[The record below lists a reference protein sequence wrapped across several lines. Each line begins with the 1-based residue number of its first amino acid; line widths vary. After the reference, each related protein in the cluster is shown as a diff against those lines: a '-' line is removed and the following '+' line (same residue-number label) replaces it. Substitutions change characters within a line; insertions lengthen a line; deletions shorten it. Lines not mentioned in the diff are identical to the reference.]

1 MTQPTP
7 DGRERLL
14 AAALDAA
21 ERGWAVFPLRPGGKR
36 PALHGEQSC
45 PGAGACVT
53 GHRKWEQRATTDPDR
68 IRRAWS
74 AGPFNV
80 GIATGPSGLVV
91 VDLDMPKTNNKGSKG
106 SEGTPCGV
114 TTFHALCERAGQE
127 VPATYRTRTASGG
140 QHLYFTAPAGVRLTN
155 TAGSVAPLV
164 DTRAS
169 GGYVVG
175 AGSTTPAGPYEAL
188 CAPVAAPVPGW
199 LLSILQPAPKPV
211 QPQLRP
217 VAGQSRRYADVALTN
232 ETNLVATA
240 GDGTRNATLLR
251 AARALGRF
259 VASGDLTR
267 MVVEEALRGAAGAN
281 ATESQSYYDDVI
293 RRALDW
299 SITHNPSRVRAA

>member
-7 DGRERLL
+7 NRRERLMT
-14 AAALDAA
+14 AALDAA
-21 ERGWAVFPLRPGGKR
+21 EHGWAVFPLRPGGKR
-36 PALHGEQSC
+36 PALHGELSC
-45 PGAGACVT
+45 PGTGACAA
-53 GHRKWEQRATTDPDR
+53 GHLKWEQRATADPDR

-74 AGPFNV
+74 VGAFNV
-80 GIATGPSGLVV
+80 GIACGPSRLLV
-91 VDLDMPKTNNKGSKG
+91 VDLDMPKTNDKDLKG

-114 TTFHALCERAGQE
+114 TTFKALCERAGQE

-140 QHLYFTAPAGVRLTN
+140 QHLYFTAPGGVRLTN
-155 TAGSVAPLV
+155 TAGTVGRLV

-169 GGYVVG
+169 GGYVVA
-175 AGSTTPAGPYEAL
+175 AGSITPAGPYEAL
-188 CAPVAAPVPGW
+188 SAPVAAPVPGW
-199 LLSILQPAPKPV
+199 LLSILQPAPKPA

-232 ETNLVATA
+232 ETNNVATA

-267 MVVEEALRGAAGAN
+267 TVVEEALRGAAGAN

>member
-1 MTQPTP
+1 MNTS
-7 DGRERLL
+7 LL
-14 AAALDAA
+14 TAAALDAA
-21 ERGWAVFPLRPGGKR
+21 SRGWHVFPLRPGDKR
-36 PALHGEQSC
+36 PALHGESAC
-45 PGAGACVT
+45 PRTGECAS

-68 IRRAWS
+68 IRRAW
-74 AGPFNV
+74 AHGPFNV
-80 GIATGPSGLVV
+80 GVATGPSGLVV
-91 VDLDMPKTNNKGSKG
+91 IDLDMPKTNGKSIKGG
-106 SEGTPCGV
+106 SGTPCGV
-114 TTFHALCERAGQE
+114 TTFTALCERAGQE

-140 QHLYFTAPAGVRLTN
+140 QHLYFTAPTGVRLTN
-155 TAGSVAPLV
+155 TAGSIAPLV

-175 AGSTTPAGPYEAL
+175 AGSITPAGPYEAL

-199 LLSILQPAPKPV
+199 LLSILRPAPKSSR
-211 QPQLRP
+211 PQLRP
-217 VAGQSRRYADVALTN
+217 VAGQSHRYADVALTN

-299 SITHNPSRVRAA
+299 SITHNPARVRAA

>member
-7 DGRERLL
+7 DRRERLL

-21 ERGWAVFPLRPGGKR
+21 ERGWRVFPLRPGGKR

-53 GHRKWEQRATTDPDR
+53 GHRKWEDRATIDPDR

-74 AGPFNV
+74 AGPFNIGV
-80 GIATGPSGLVV
+80 ATGPSGLVV
-91 VDLDMPKTNNKGSKG
+91 VDLDKPKTNVQSVKG

-114 TTFHALCERAGQE
+114 ATFEALCERAGQE

-140 QHLYFTAPAGVRLTN
+140 QHLYFTAPTGVRLTN
-155 TAGSVAPLV
+155 TAGTVGPLV

-175 AGSTTPAGPYEAL
+175 AGSFTPAGPYEAL

-199 LLSILQPAPKPV
+199 LLSILQPAPKPA
-211 QPQLRP
+211 QPQLNP

-232 ETNLVATA
+232 ETHAVMTA

-259 VASGDLTR
+259 VATGDLD
-267 MVVEEALRGAAGAN
+267 RGAVQDALKGAGMA
-281 ATESQSYYDDVI
+281 AGLREYECTPVI
-293 RRALDW
+293 TSALNW
-299 SITHNPSRVRAA
+299 SIAHNPAAAS